1 MSENDI
7 VNTVP
12 GLFKSAVDKFS
23 DSDAVTENGRTV
35 TYAGLGKL
43 VNKFSSYLRTLG
55 IKKGDKVIVL
65 LPNSTEFVV
74 SFFGIAQLGAVSV
87 PVSTAFKKPEVQFY
101 IEHTGA
107 SLVLTDESFAGLL
120 KDSVSKS
127 GTLIQLVK
135 GDSPDWQKTEE
146 LESDIIDIGPQ
157 DEAIYLYST
166 GSTGQPKRV
175 SRTHKNLVALAD
187 NHTQTVGWNES
198 DRVLF
203 TVPVSHTY
211 GFGNFI
217 SSIKIGAAIV
227 MLDEFNRH
235 KVLDLI
241 ERESVTIFPAV
252 PIMLD
257 ALARTVLKEPLDL
270 SALKLVISAGAPL
283 PEHIFRGF
291 HSKFGIYP
299 RQLYGSTETGVI
311 SINLGDSIEERF
323 TSVGRPVKNV
333 EVRILDDSGQDVT
346 SGQVGEV
353 AVKSP
358 SMTTGYCGLP
368 EETAEVFKNGYY
380 FTGDLGR
387 VDNEGYIYIV
397 GRKKLFINISGN
409 KVDPGEVENVLT
421 SHPLVKE
428 AAVLGV
434 SDGKGRELVKAV
446 LVTEGDVE
454 TTEIIQYCRE
464 RLAGYKVPRIIDFA
478 DELPR
483 SPSGKVLRER
493 LK

>member
-1 MSENDI
+1 MK
-7 VNTVP
+7 TVP
-12 GLFKSAVDKFS
+12 ELFISAVNKFS
-23 DSDAVTENGRTV
+23 SSDAVMEGGKRVSYEELGR
-35 TYAGLGKL
+35 L
-43 VNKFSSYLRTLG
+43 VNKFSSYLTSLG
-55 IKKGDKVIVL
+55 IKKGDKVITL
-65 LPNSTEFVV
+65 LPNSIEFVV

-87 PVSTAFKKPEVQFY
+87 PVSTAFKKQEIQFF
-101 IEHTGA
+101 IEHSGA
-107 SLVLTDESFAGLL
+107 SLVLTDEGFAELL
-120 KDSVSKS
+120 KDSASES
-127 GTLIQLVK
+127 GTLVTVVK
-135 GDSPDWQKTEE
+135 EDSSDWQK
-146 LESDIIDIGPQ
+146 SDEIQLDFDCIRPE

-166 GSTGQPKRV
+166 GSTGKPKRV
-175 SRTHKNLVALAD
+175 SRTHTNLIALAD

-203 TVPVSHTY
+203 TIPISHTY

-227 MLDEFNRH
+227 TLGEFNRH
-235 KVLDLI
+235 KVLDLV
-241 ERESVTIFPAV
+241 EKESVTIFPAV
-252 PIMLD
+252 PVMLD
-257 ALARTVLKEPLDL
+257 ALARTHIKEPGDI
-270 SALKLVISAGAPL
+270 SSLKLVISAGAPL
-283 PEHIFRGF
+283 SEHIFRAF

-323 TSVGRPVKNV
+323 GSVGRAVKNV
-333 EVRILDDSGQDVT
+333 EVLILDDNGQEVQ
-346 SGQVGEV
+346 SGQVGEI

-358 SMTTGYCGLP
+358 SMTTGYYGLP
-368 EETAEVFKNGYY
+368 EETAAVFKNGYY

-387 VDNEGYIYIV
+387 IDPKGYIYIV

-434 SDGKGRELVKAV
+434 SDDKGGELVKSV
-446 LVTEGDVE
+446 LVTEDDVE
-454 TTEIIQYCRE
+454 SGEIMEYCSD
-464 RLAGYKVPRIIDFA
+464 RLAGYKVPRIVEFVN
-478 DELPR
+478 ELPR

>member
-1 MSENDI
+1 MK
-7 VNTVP
+7 TVP
-12 GLFKSAVDKFS
+12 ELFISAVNKFS
-23 DSDAVTENGRTV
+23 SSDAVTEGDKRVSYEELGRF
-35 TYAGLGKL
+35 
-43 VNKFSSYLRTLG
+43 VNRFSSYLTSLG
-55 IKKGDKVIVL
+55 IKKGDKVITL
-65 LPNSTEFVV
+65 LPNSIEFVV

-87 PVSTAFKKPEVQFY
+87 PVSTAFKKQEIQFF
-101 IEHTGA
+101 IEHSGA
-107 SLVLTDESFAGLL
+107 SLVLTDEGFAELL
-120 KDSVSKS
+120 KDSASES
-127 GTLIQLVK
+127 GTLVTVVK
-135 GDSPDWQKTEE
+135 EDSSDWQK
-146 LESDIIDIGPQ
+146 SDEIQLDFDCIRPE

-166 GSTGQPKRV
+166 GSTGKPKRV
-175 SRTHKNLVALAD
+175 SRTHTNLLALAD

-203 TVPVSHTY
+203 TIPISHTY

-227 MLDEFNRH
+227 TLGEFNRH
-235 KVLDLI
+235 KVLDLV
-241 ERESVTIFPAV
+241 EKESVTIFPAV
-252 PIMLD
+252 PVMLD
-257 ALARTVLKEPLDL
+257 ALARTHIKEPGDI
-270 SALKLVISAGAPL
+270 SSLKLVISAGAPL
-283 PEHIFRGF
+283 SEHIFRAF

-323 TSVGRPVKNV
+323 GSVGRAVKNV
-333 EVRILDDSGQDVT
+333 EVLILDDNGQEVQ
-346 SGQVGEV
+346 SGQVGEI

-358 SMTTGYCGLP
+358 SMTTGYYGLP
-368 EETAEVFKNGYY
+368 EETAAVFKNGYY

-387 VDNEGYIYIV
+387 IDPKGYIYIV

-434 SDGKGRELVKAV
+434 SDDKGGELVKSV
-446 LVTEGDVE
+446 LVTEDDVE
-454 TTEIIQYCRE
+454 SGEIMEYCSD
-464 RLAGYKVPRIIDFA
+464 RLAGYKVPRIVEFVN
-478 DELPR
+478 ELPR